1 MAIFGCIIRTSVLM
15 SVFNRFSLMIDTPI
29 APAEEEQARTTSRA
43 TEVGLPALNSVLAN
57 TGRLPHT
64 ALFLGLAEDGLPVLL
79 DLHDPVPGP
88 ILIVGDEARGK
99 TTFLQ
104 MVARA
109 AEAMHNPQ
117 DVQAGVITKQP
128 DEWENFRG
136 SQSVVG
142 IYSDR
147 EDSARELLQSLVNWA
162 HNNRDN
168 TQTILL
174 LIDDLEAVTKLGRE
188 AEQSLRWLL
197 LRGPSRR
204 VWPIIAL
211 NSNRVRHME
220 SWLEFFRTRLFS
232 CIEDREVS
240 RFVSGSTDVVLGNL
254 AESQF
259 AMREGNGWLNF
270 WAPAID

>member
-1 MAIFGCIIRTSVLM
+1 M
-15 SVFNRFSLMIDTPI
+15 STLNRFSLMIDALT
-29 APAEEEQARTTSRA
+29 ALAEEEQSPEVSRTPEA
-43 TEVGLPALNSVLAN
+43 GLPTLHSVLAG

-79 DLHDPVPGP
+79 DLYDPVPGP
-88 ILIVGDEARGK
+88 ILIVGDESSGK
-99 TTFLQ
+99 TSLLQ

-117 DVQAGVITKQP
+117 DVQAGVITHQP
-128 DEWENFRG
+128 DEWKNFQG

-142 IYSDR
+142 IYSDQ

-168 TQTILL
+168 TQAILL

-204 VWPIIAL
+204 VWSFVTLKSSRA
-211 NSNRVRHME
+211 REME
-220 SWLEFFRTRLFS
+220 AWLEFFRTRLFG
-232 CIEDREVS
+232 CIEDEEVL
-240 RFVSGSTDVVLGNL
+240 RFVSGGTDMAFGNL
-254 AESQF
+254 AETQF
-259 AMREGNGWLNF
+259 TMREGNGWLNF